1 MGMAL
6 LGLAAFIYLAQLT
19 QGERLFDNDY
29 DWIAAARVGWLE
41 ILGRIF
47 APIPESWGFQDRPVQ
62 VLCFKI
68 LYTTFSYSPAPY
80 YALKA
85 LLLAGVACGIVLFC
99 LRTGPGLRTGFAA
112 AGVFVLSGPVFS
124 SALWV
129 SDFELLAQIF
139 ILAAFGLFLALEQQD
154 FYSTNRLK
162 FYLYQ
167 AGILI
172 FSLLGHRTKGS
183 AKLIPAVLLVYL
195 VIYRRNALRRYLPLL
210 ALIAL
215 TIVPVFALLSD
226 PVPPFAPFSEDRS
239 QGWMWR
245 PANLETLGMLL
256 VGNAHLLTGVSGIE
270 PAYSLLGVLCPVLFW
285 AGLGGIGFI
294 LYRRRDLLPL
304 ASPERAATIF
314 VATWLVVVM
323 VSFSAFPRLPLGFMS
338 RYVTGALVPT
348 GILIALVFSKAS
360 AALPAGWKS
369 RAIPA
374 IALIVLAH
382 GAVNFRYVR
391 HARETLGQLMVAY
404 DRARISISESIR
416 NANVLMLDLPF
427 SYNRPLDD
435 GNHYIKRLG
444 KTLNIDLSRPL
455 YVLVQHDGNAEKID
469 HIRLFKKIQQALRVL
484 PAKDVAG
491 YRVGIRPVRAFHGL
505 TDSLYDRWIY
515 RSTNSALAVLYHI
528 ALDPIDPQKGIGQ

>member
-1 MGMAL
+1 MAL
-6 LGLAAFIYLAQLT
+6 LGLAAFVYLGLLT

-29 DWIAAARVGWLE
+29 DWIAAAQVGWLE
-41 ILGRIF
+41 ILGRIGM
-47 APIPESWGFQDRPVQ
+47 PIPESWGFQDRPVQ

-68 LYTTFSYSPAPY
+68 LHTTFGYSPAPY
-80 YALKA
+80 YAFKA
-85 LLLAGVACGIVLFC
+85 LLLAGVACGIALFC
-99 LRTGPGLRTGFAA
+99 LRTGLGLRAGLAA
-112 AGVFVLSGPVFS
+112 AGIFALSGPVFS

-154 FYSTNRLK
+154 FYRTNRLK

-172 FSLLGHRTKGS
+172 CSLLGHRTKGS
-183 AKLIPAVLLVYL
+183 AKLIPVILLVYL
-195 VIYRRNALRRYLPLL
+195 VTYRRNALKRYLPLL
-210 ALIAL
+210 VLIAL

-245 PANLETLGMLL
+245 PANLETLSMLL
-256 VGNAHLLTGVSGIE
+256 VGNARLLTGVSGVE

-285 AGLGGIGFI
+285 TTSGGIGFI
-294 LYRRRDLLPL
+294 LYRRRKIRPL
-304 ASPERAATIF
+304 TPPERAAAIF
-314 VATWLVVVM
+314 VAIWLAVVM

-338 RYVTGALVPT
+338 RYVTGALAPA
-348 GILIALVFSKAS
+348 GILIALVFSRAA

-369 RAIPA
+369 RAIPV
-374 IALIVLAH
+374 IALIVLTH

-391 HARETLGQLMVAY
+391 DARETLGQLMIAY

-444 KTLNIDLSRPL
+444 RTLNIDLSRPL
-455 YVLVQHDGNAEKID
+455 YVLVQHGGDAKKID
-469 HIRLFKKIQQALRVL
+469 HLPLVRKIRQALRVL

-505 TDSLYDRWIY
+505 TDTLYDRWIH
-515 RSTNSALAVLYHI
+515 RSMNSALAVLYHI
-528 ALDPIDPQKGIGQ
+528 TLDPMDLQKGIGQ